1 MTPVDMRVGAVIGA
15 ASSAEPPKP
24 WLPPPA
30 PPNPRRAQVL
40 RDPITQLFADKLEE
54 RTGVRV
60 PDDKLQ
66 LLADVIQHAES
77 GISDDPQTE
86 VNPKTSATGYYQ
98 LINDTRSTAAKSILK
113 RMKAAKFNAPQWVH
127 DAARTMTKEQHIAF
141 VGNLSKQQQ
150 QVLMLNR
157 LFESSGSLPAG
168 GGDELWKAWAASGYQ
183 AKGLED
189 IYVLLHHTLP
199 TWYGPKE
206 KLAIRKHIQ
215 GSLKLFA
222 FNP

>member
-1 MTPVDMRVGAVIGA
+1 MTPVVRGGAVIGA
-15 ASSAEPPKP
+15 DSPAPPPPKP
-24 WLPPPA
+24 PLPTPA
-30 PPNPRRAQVL
+30 SPNPRRAQVL
-40 RDPITQLFADKLEE
+40 GDPITQLFDDKLEE
-54 RTGVRV
+54 RTGVYIT
-60 PDDKLQ
+60 DDNLT

-86 VNPKTSATGYYQ
+86 VNPDTWATGYYQ
-98 LINDTRSTAAKSILK
+98 LKNDTRRTAAQSILNH
-113 RMKAAKFNAPQWVH
+113 MPNAPQWVK
-127 DAARTMTKEQHIAF
+127 DAAETMTKEQHAAF

-189 IYVLLHHTLP
+189 IYVKLHHTKDKP
-199 TWYGPKE
+199 
-206 KLAIRKHIQ
+206 AIRKHIR
-215 GSLKLFA
+215 GTLSKLVGY
-222 FNP
+222 NPRHL

>member
-1 MTPVDMRVGAVIGA
+1 MTPVVRGGAVIGA
-15 ASSAEPPKP
+15 DSPAPPPPKP
-24 WLPPPA
+24 PLPTPA
-30 PPNPRRAQVL
+30 SPNPRRAQVL
-40 RDPITQLFADKLEE
+40 GDPITQLFADKLEE
-54 RTGVRV
+54 RTGVYI
-60 PDDKLQ
+60 PDDKLT

-86 VNPKTSATGYYQ
+86 VNPDTWATGYYQ
-98 LINDTRSTAAKSILK
+98 LKNDTRRTAAQSILNH
-113 RMKAAKFNAPQWVH
+113 MPNAPQWVK
-127 DAARTMTKEQHIAF
+127 DAAETMTKEQHAAF

-189 IYVLLHHTLP
+189 IYVKLHHTKDKP
-199 TWYGPKE
+199 
-206 KLAIRKHIQ
+206 AIRKHIR
-215 GSLKLFA
+215 GTLSKLVGY
-222 FNP
+222 NPRHL

>member
-1 MTPVDMRVGAVIGA
+1 MTPVVRVGAGIGA
-15 ASSAEPPKP
+15 DSPAPPPPKP
-24 WLPPPA
+24 PLPTPA
-30 PPNPRRAQVL
+30 SPNPRRAQVL
-40 RDPITQLFADKLEE
+40 GDPITQLFADKLEE

-66 LLADVIQHAES
+66 LPADVIQHAES

-86 VNPKTSATGYYQ
+86 VNPDTSATGYYQ

-127 DAARTMTKEQHIAF
+127 DAARTMTKKQHVAF

-189 IYVLLHHTLP
+189 IYVKLHHTKDIP
-199 TWYGPKE
+199 
-206 KLAIRKHIQ
+206 AIRKHIR
-215 GSLKLFA
+215 GTLSKLVGY
-222 FNP
+222 NPRHL